1 MISIDGIM
9 IAKCVPAKIIYTFM
23 PFQPSCQREY
33 AFRRTGFGD
42 DGHIG
47 KYAGSPSEEPGKPQ
61 SDIRISDGLF
71 AKFEL
76 QLRFPEIEY
85 VVNFLNLKIHLFL
98 QLSLP
103 VHVASSPIAV
113 YDLPILIHY
122 FSVICSL
129 SADFYCLSRM

>member
-47 KYAGSPSEEPGKPQ
+47 KDSVSPSEEPGEPQ
-61 SDIRISDGLF
+61 SDNREETIT
-71 AKFEL
+71 
-76 QLRFPEIEY
+76 
-85 VVNFLNLKIHLFL
+85 
-98 QLSLP
+98 
-103 VHVASSPIAV
+103 ASS
-113 YDLPILIHY
+113 
-122 FSVICSL
+122 SV
-129 SADFYCLSRM
+129 FYKSDHV